1 MTLTESNLNDL
12 LSHGSGINGDW
23 CFWTTRDGKKIW
35 CSNLFETMTEH
46 GFIDGDAYF
55 TLIIPKDNP
64 QDFRLMFHGDRSQY
78 LNTKYGL
85 RDYLEFLFA
94 EDIHD
99 YLKDQEETA

>member
-12 LSHGSGINGDW
+12 LSHGSGINGEW
-23 CFWTTRDGKKIW
+23 YFETTKDGKKIR
-35 CSNLFETMTEH
+35 CSNLFETMTPQ
-46 GFIDGDAYF
+46 GYIDGDAHF

-64 QDFRLMFHGDRSQY
+64 QEFRLMFHGDRSQY
-78 LNTKYGL
+78 LNQKYGL

-99 YLKDQEETA
+99 YLKERIR